1 MYDLSE
7 TLDALPTILDQKTN
21 DTGVVP
27 TALDDQI
34 MRTITC
40 TREDGCRLEVTAYEL
55 ADGDDTLDVT
65 EVLVVMRT
73 PHGIEIDHLWES
85 VEDGDDWG
93 LRAALV
99 AMWGAGLVHA
109 LHTAGLRRL
118 RPGSRYAPPVE
129 GGDRLDDSGRGVVA
143 VSSRIEPGT
152 GDIVTVARARDDDF
166 EDLDTWMIYPTING
180 EDVSPRELNTEEYI
194 RFCEAVGNE
203 SLAAAVAEL
212 A

>member
-1 MYDLSE
+1 MYDLNE
-7 TLDALPTILDQKTN
+7 ALDALPTILDHKTS

-85 VEDGDDWG
+85 AEDGDDWD

-109 LHTAGLRRL
+109 LHTAGLRQL

-129 GGDRLDDSGRGVVA
+129 YGDRLGDSGRGVVA
-143 VSSRIEPGT
+143 VSSRIEAST
-152 GDIVTVARARDDDF
+152 GDVVTVARTRDSDF
-166 EDLDTWMIYPTING
+166 EDLDTWMIYAVIDG
-180 EDVSPRELNTEEYI
+180 EDMGPRELDTEGYV
-194 RFCEAVGNE
+194 RFCKAVGSE
-203 SLAAAVAEL
+203 SLAAAVAGL

>member
-1 MYDLSE
+1 MYDLTE
-7 TLDALPTILDQKTN
+7 ALDALPTILDHKTS

-40 TREDGCRLEVTAYEL
+40 TREDGCRLEVTAREL

-65 EVLVVMRT
+65 EVRVVMRT
-73 PHGIEIDHLWES
+73 PHGTEIDHLWES
-85 VEDGDDWG
+85 VKDGDDWG

-109 LHTAGLRRL
+109 LHTVGLRRL
-118 RPGSRYAPPVE
+118 RPGSHYTLPARY
-129 GGDRLDDSGRGVVA
+129 GDRLGDSGRKVVA
-143 VSSRIEPGT
+143 VSSRIEAGT
-152 GDIVTVARARDDDF
+152 GDVVTVAKARAKNF
-166 EDLDTWMIYPTING
+166 EDLDTWMIYPTISG
-180 EDVSPRELNTEEYI
+180 EGAPPRELDTEEYV
-194 RFCEAVGNE
+194 RFCEAVGSE
-203 SLAAAVAEL
+203 SLAAAVAGL